1 MIEYEIRDLTIVKGR
16 SPLCKAKFTVLI
28 LCNGEPQVRIHNC
41 TLLYG
46 EKTKTYFVGFPC
58 YKRGSAFEAIVQVL
72 SEEAKSKIQEQASQ
86 IYEATAS
93 REDTLCPFH

>member
-1 MIEYEIRDLTIVKGR
+1 MVEYEIRDFRKVKGR

-46 EKTKTYFVGFPC
+46 EKTKNYFVGYPC

-72 SEEAKSKIQEQASQ
+72 SEEAKSQILEQASRT
-86 IYEATAS
+86 YEATVDQ
-93 REDTLCPFH
+93 EDSSCPFH